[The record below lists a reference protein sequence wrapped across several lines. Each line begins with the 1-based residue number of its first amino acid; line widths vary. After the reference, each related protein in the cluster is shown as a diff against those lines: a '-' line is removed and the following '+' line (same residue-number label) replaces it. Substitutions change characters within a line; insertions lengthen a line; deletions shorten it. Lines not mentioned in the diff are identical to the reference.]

1 MEERTMHNH
10 KVWGKQLDLNA
21 ITKKNK
27 IELMN
32 FYTKKLKEI
41 QFTRDNVVIIRSN
54 ADRV

>member
-21 ITKKNK
+21 ITEKNK

-54 ADRV
+54 ADRI